1 MLERI
6 LVVEDDARLRH
17 ALSRELEAAG
27 YDVEQAHDYRDA
39 LEVLEDGK
47 RISVLL
53 VDLILPGVN
62 GFALG
67 RMARMRSRNLKIIYM
82 TGTDDVPMHEAD
94 GPILHKPVHP
104 AVLLSTVRDSLSM
117 ATTAHAAPS
126 SRGKLSTMHRIRE
139 STPIRETTE
148 KS

>member
-104 AVLLSTVRDSLSM
+104 AVLLSTVRDSLR
-117 ATTAHAAPS
+117 AV
-126 SRGKLSTMHRIRE
+126 
-139 STPIRETTE
+139 
-148 KS
+148 